1 MAITFNPC
9 NTLSWRYFISMAPQM
24 SQKFQTSKYETCFRI
39 PLHISNFTKM
49 FIKNLHTPHGEKKF
63 SEQKLLQ
70 ILQNNIIVIHA
81 NTHGKEKFLDIQ
93 AQNFINKQTHSK
105 RNLWNCTY
113 TPNTFF
119 LHLSELSTAIQD
131 NYPQKNP

>member
-1 MAITFNPC
+1 
-9 NTLSWRYFISMAPQM
+9 
-24 SQKFQTSKYETCFRI
+24 
-39 PLHISNFTKM
+39 M

-63 SEQKLLQ
+63 SEQKLLH

-131 NYPQKNP
+131 NYPQKKKPKKSKKKQIKIFKKAKKKPNTGYKDS

>member
-1 MAITFNPC
+1 MFPDPFT
-9 NTLSWRYFISMAPQM
+9 YF
-24 SQKFQTSKYETCFRI
+24 KFY
-39 PLHISNFTKM
+39 KM
-49 FIKNLHTPHGEKKF
+49 FIKNLHTHPMAKKF
-63 SEQKLLQ
+63 SEQKLLH
-70 ILQNNIIVIHA
+70 ILQNNTIVIHA

-131 NYPQKNP
+131 NYPQKKTRKKAKKNRLKFSKKQKKKTKYRI